1 MNLKATRMAL
11 LTLLIFSFS
20 LTTNAYADEVILA
33 EAPGNMEVINDVSE
47 STITD
52 ISTDR
57 SNEGNETSAPSI
69 IYAPDPDSGRGSV
82 STAVDLNGSVGS
94 FNEADAGT
102 KETSRII
109 RVGDQ
114 QSQQSTSSGNVT
126 EEVEV
131 YIPDSDDD
139 CPVSSAVPLPI
150 ELQEYLWTKCK
161 KATGDYKNYYAFCL
175 GVMEHESSFKA
186 KATHHNSN
194 GSTDRGIM
202 QINSSNIGKMKR
214 AGFISSAED
223 LYNAYK
229 CIDCGVHMLNNY
241 IGMFGVSESAYYAYN
256 TGRERQGSNKN
267 SRIVMKYMAKWNAT
281 VFG

>member
-1 MNLKATRMAL
+1 MNLKAKRIAL

-47 STITD
+47 HTITD

-57 SNEGNETSAPSI
+57 SNESNDAPVPDI
-69 IYAPDPDSGRGSV
+69 IYAPDSDSGRDSV
-82 STAVDLNGSVGS
+82 STAVDLNGSVGG

-102 KETSRII
+102 EESSRII

-114 QSQQSTSSGNVT
+114 QSQQSTSSENIT
-126 EEVEV
+126 EEIEV

-175 GVMEHESSFKA
+175 GVMEHESSFRA